1 MRKIAGHL
9 LSSFN
14 EVFAS
19 EASLIGKARA
29 PLTPATIRDRPRQRY
44 RVRR

>member
-9 LSSFN
+9 L
-14 EVFAS
+14 AS

-29 PLTPATIRDRPRQRY
+29 PLKPATIRDRPRQRY
-44 RVRR
+44 RARR